1 MKVCACGTAKPWPVK
16 ALCHMVIGCSRLSD
30 SGAGA
35 LCRLLR
41 LFLLW
46 CSADAEEALQTLV
59 VCLQMLSMLTILL

>member
-1 MKVCACGTAKPWPVK
+1 
-16 ALCHMVIGCSRLSD
+16 MVIGCSRLSD